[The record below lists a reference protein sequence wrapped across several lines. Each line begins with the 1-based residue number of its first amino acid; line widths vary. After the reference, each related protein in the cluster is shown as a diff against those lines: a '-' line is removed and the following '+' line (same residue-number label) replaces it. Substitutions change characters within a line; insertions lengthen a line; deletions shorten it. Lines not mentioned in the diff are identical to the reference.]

1 MDFTRCIVVQAIVD
15 NAYWLTETLTWGTEF
30 YDMDLD
36 MIQAS
41 SFWGEQHD
49 DIDR

>member
-1 MDFTRCIVVQAIVD
+1 MCQNHREPNV
-15 NAYWLTETLTWGTEF
+15 EF